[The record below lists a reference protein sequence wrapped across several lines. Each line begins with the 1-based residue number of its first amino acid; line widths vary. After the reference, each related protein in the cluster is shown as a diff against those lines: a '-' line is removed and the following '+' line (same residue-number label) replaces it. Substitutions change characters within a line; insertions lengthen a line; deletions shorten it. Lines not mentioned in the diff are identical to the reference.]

1 MVARALIVLLLV
13 LNAGV
18 ATWWV
23 MRPPESPSRAPT
35 QPAGV
40 PRLRLLREAP
50 KPPLPS
56 IIVAAAPAPTAAP
69 QTTAATRCFA
79 FGPFDDDSSVDQAR
93 ASLQAQALQ
102 LRVRPVPAITSK
114 GWRVWLPPLPDRA
127 SAQALAARI
136 KAGGFPDNYIVTDGP
151 EANSIALGRYRN
163 EAMAQQHATALQ
175 AAGFAAQAQSLD
187 ASAATQWIDIA
198 ASAAFDA
205 RRARDS
211 IAAAQVRPL
220 DCANLLPK
228 VPRRRGASSSQPQT
242 TR

>member
-23 MRPPESPSRAPT
+23 MRPPEPPPRVPT

-50 KPPLPS
+50 TPSPPS
-56 IIVAAAPAPTAAP
+56 IVVAAAPAPTAGSTP
-69 QTTAATRCFA
+69 TAATRCFA
-79 FGPFDDDSSVDQAR
+79 FGPFDNDSAVDQAR

-102 LRVRPVPAITSK
+102 LRVRPVPATASK

-163 EAMAQQHATALQ
+163 EATAQQHATALQ

-187 ASAATQWIDIA
+187 AVPTMQWIEIAAT
-198 ASAAFDA
+198 AAFDA
-205 RRARDS
+205 RRTRVA

-220 DCANLLPK
+220 DCTKLLP
-228 VPRRRGASSSQPQT
+228 VDPLGTPASRPQV